1 MEFTLDRN
9 WRKGLGTELI
19 VLCTLIDYKVSQLN
33 INKELNNTNFEK
45 YKSIFNISDTV
56 LRVNQTTELSNEI
69 LPGDIFKVYS
79 PYYKLPDNKKNKKYI
94 GIAAYQDSV
103 VFENPGLT
111 YPESKYYSIQKY
123 AELYKLLKLFGWEVI
138 TLDSRN
144 VSVEEKVDLISNH
157 CECVIGYEGGI
168 AHLCHMLNVPYIMFP
183 WKILFDVKLLH
194 IDEKTFFLDSFD
206 QILSWTK
213 DDLDKCISNL
223 HRGITNNEL
232 VYNKELIPK
241 RLTGHSIS
249 KEEKKFLTLN
259 ENNSHN

>member
-45 YKSIFNISDTV
+45 YKSIFNIPDTV

-123 AELYKLLKLFGWEVI
+123 AELYKLLKLFSWEVI
-138 TLDSRN
+138 TLDNKN
-144 VSVEEKVDLISNH
+144 VSVEEKVDLLLNY

-168 AHLCHMLNVPYIMFP
+168 AHLCHMLDVPYIMLP
-183 WKILFDVKLLH
+183 WKIPFDAKLVHL
-194 IDEKTFFLDSFD
+194 DEKTFFLDSFD

-213 DDLDKCISNL
+213 EDLDGCISNL

-232 VYNKELIPK
+232 VNNKQLTAERLINHPV
-241 RLTGHSIS
+241 S
-249 KEEKKFLTLN
+249 KEEKAFL
-259 ENNSHN
+259 SSK